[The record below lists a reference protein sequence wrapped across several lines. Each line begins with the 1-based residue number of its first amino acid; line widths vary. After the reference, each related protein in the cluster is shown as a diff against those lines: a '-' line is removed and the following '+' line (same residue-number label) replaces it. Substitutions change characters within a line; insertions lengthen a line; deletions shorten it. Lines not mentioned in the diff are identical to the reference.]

1 VPCDPRVRPAMAQL
15 ASSSSAPT
23 LGAIGGDTAPK
34 AAYITQPYGIPISA
48 SQGSLMGPH
57 PMSEQRQFVQSDPRI
72 MNVTLKQ
79 VYTLRR
85 TLPNG
90 LPKGKFTDPTAPE
103 FEKNEREGAVDFTS
117 HTLFMEDLRRHVRNG
132 RDPNKKFFDPPTDH
146 YQVGWHCPCSEQTR
160 WLKNPTYPVSRS
172 PMVKYYE
179 NLVSS
184 GIKNVLRGG
193 K

>member
-1 VPCDPRVRPAMAQL
+1 M
-15 ASSSSAPT
+15 
-23 LGAIGGDTAPK
+23 
-34 AAYITQPYGIPISA
+34 SA
-48 SQGSLMGPH
+48 STGSLMGPH

-90 LPKGKFTDPTAPE
+90 LPKGESAVHV
-103 FEKNEREGAVDFTS
+103 KNEKPDACDFQS
-117 HTLFMEDLRRHVRNG
+117 HTMFMEDLRRHVRNA
-132 RDPNKKFFDPPTDH
+132 RDPREKFYDSPTTH
-146 YQVGWHCPCSEQTR
+146 YEVGWHCPCSEQTR
-160 WLKNPTYPVSRS
+160 WLKNPSHPISRS

-179 NLVSS
+179 NMVMS
-184 GIKNVLRGG
+184 GIKNVLRGA